1 MKRKAV
7 SGWQVVTIF
16 LRGSLEENV
25 SKGTLWSPVASVLF
39 WPVNPLCCVD
49 VFFWNWSARKKKG
62 AKQADAKRRK
72 AELRPHCWCWKARF
86 LHRRPGHTK
95 RVTML
100 CVCVCVC
107 ATGLHK
113 GELAHTGDL
122 RALCMVC
129 RRPDRAPITSKLS
142 GVPLHGRCCAKCNG
156 SNGVAKYSGTFWTS
170 APSICQPGCHVWLHG
185 LPSGCAGAA
194 SQSLPVCVCKCP
206 PSISL
211 IELLQPFINCN
222 LTLQN

>member
-7 SGWQVVTIF
+7 SGWQVVTNF

-100 CVCVCVC
+100 CVCVCLC
-107 ATGLHK
+107 HRFAQGRTG
-113 GELAHTGDL
+113 
-122 RALCMVC
+122 
-129 RRPDRAPITSKLS
+129 P
-142 GVPLHGRCCAKCNG
+142 HGRPE
-156 SNGVAKYSGTFWTS
+156 GVVHGVQKAWSCTNHLKVKWSSLAWKVLCKVQWEQWSCEIQRDILNICPFDMSTWVPCLVARTPIWLCRCRFTV
-170 APSICQPGCHVWLHG
+170 PS
-185 LPSGCAGAA
+185 
-194 SQSLPVCVCKCP
+194 SLCV
-206 PSISL
+206 
-211 IELLQPFINCN
+211 
-222 LTLQN
+222 